1 MAIPEKMKE
10 VAAKARKGAPEQR
23 HRLAK
28 TAKDAETRG
37 TGTRRTRP

>member
-10 VAAKARKGAPEQR
+10 VAANARKGAAEQG

-28 TAKDAETRG
+28 TAKDAETRAA
-37 TGTRRTRP
+37 GTRRTRP